1 MKPVLLL
8 LFIGV
13 MIAACENPDE
23 ILPVPPAPRD
33 STSVVVTVTSPEKK
47 PPLSTGSELYQYG
60 KFDDMPYRILLP
72 RSYDP
77 TKTYPLFVFLHGI
90 GERGIDNEQPLSMGS
105 SLFQVDS
112 IREKYPA
119 FIIFPQCPETS
130 YWFDKDVT
138 KKLRGLIDTSV
149 AMYPIDKDK
158 ISIGGFSM
166 GAYGTFALVS
176 QNPGL
181 FAAAVAISGDGDV
194 NEASRMAKTKWR
206 IFAGKK
212 DAVVPSSKTEK
223 MAKAL
228 QVAGATVSFTLY
240 PEADHG
246 RSRANAFSEK
256 DFCSWLFSAS
266 RNR

>member
-8 LFIGV
+8 LFLGV
-13 MIAACENPDE
+13 IISACENPDE
-23 ILPVPPAPRD
+23 ILPVPPVPRD
-33 STSVVVTVTSPEKK
+33 SASVAVTATSPEKE
-47 PPLSTGSELYQYG
+47 PPLDAGSELYHYG
-60 KFDDMPYRILLP
+60 KFLDMPYRILVP
-72 RSYDP
+72 RNYDS
-77 TKTYPLFVFLHGI
+77 TKTYPLLVFLHGI
-90 GERGIDNEQPLSMGS
+90 GERGIDNERPLSMGS
-105 SLFQVDS
+105 SLFQADS

-119 FIIFPQCPETS
+119 FIIFPQCPETN

-149 AMYPIDKDK
+149 EKYMINKDK
-158 ISIGGFSM
+158 IYIAGFSM
-166 GAYGTFALVS
+166 GAYGTFALVA

-181 FAAAVAISGDGDV
+181 FAAAVAISGDG
-194 NEASRMAKTKWR
+194 NTSEASKMAKTKWR

-256 DFCSWLFSAS
+256 DFCSWLFSVS